1 MEIKNPSLSPES
13 SRHMYRRWFVVFLG
27 TGFSNLE
34 FEFFI
39 VSAALHRRLLSGLK
53 EGCY

>member
-1 MEIKNPSLSPES
+1 
-13 SRHMYRRWFVVFLG
+13 MYRRWFVVFLG

-53 EGCY
+53 EGGY